1 MFGCFFAFSY
11 HFIDPMRWR
20 LFIGVNHVC
29 SPLYMGDFCDT
40 LILQPQPQG
49 VHIVP
54 EVDDFLIKLIA
65 LNEFTWRG
73 TDKETFAEAVS
84 VVV

>member
-40 LILQPQPQG
+40 LILQPQPQV

-54 EVDDFLIKLIA
+54 EVDDFLLQVRQLHLVHQA
-65 LNEFTWRG
+65 
-73 TDKETFAEAVS
+73 AAVFLLAGHVLYRS
-84 VVV
+84 

>member
-20 LFIGVNHVC
+20 LFIGVYHVC
-29 SPLYMGDFCDT
+29 SHLYMGDFCDT

-54 EVDDFLIKLIA
+54 EVDDFLFQVFKAHL
-65 LNEFTWRG
+65 LELVRRRTPS
-73 TDKETFAEAVS
+73 TT
-84 VVV
+84 